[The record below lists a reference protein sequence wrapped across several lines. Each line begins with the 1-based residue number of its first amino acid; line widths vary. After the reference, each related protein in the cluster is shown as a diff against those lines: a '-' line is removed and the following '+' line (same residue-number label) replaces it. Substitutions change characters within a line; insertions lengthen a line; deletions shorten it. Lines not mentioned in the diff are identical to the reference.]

1 MLSLSVWAQV
11 VNSSSGAIFQSLGNT
26 KNLFIT
32 GVLSSSTTLIGIV
45 LGIVFGDI
53 GTVARNAMI
62 SYFMLIKMTFG
73 FSFLKFLKS
82 FIPDVCIAVMV
93 CIAGF
98 LTRYATIDATNIV
111 GITINAVIKLAIM
124 GGVYVIGLILFRQY
138 KYFIEIIHIKR
149 HRK

>member
-1 MLSLSVWAQV
+1 
-11 VNSSSGAIFQSLGNT
+11 
-26 KNLFIT
+26 
-32 GVLSSSTTLIGIV
+32 
-45 LGIVFGDI
+45 
-53 GTVARNAMI
+53 
-62 SYFMLIKMTFG
+62 MTFG
-73 FSFLKFLKS
+73 FSFLKFLKN

-138 KYFIEIIHIKR
+138 KYFIEIIHIKK